1 MQENGVVHSAGWCI
15 VVLRCC
21 GRMRSGARQWRI
33 SSRKLYIAW
42 GGQGLA
48 RAEERGHPACR
59 ELQSIAI
66 FYIG

>member
-1 MQENGVVHSAGWCI
+1 VRGNLYVN
-15 VVLRCC
+15 
-21 GRMRSGARQWRI
+21 SG
-33 SSRKLYIAW
+33 

-48 RAEERGHPACR
+48 RVGERGHPACR